1 VIIARL
7 NSTRPMTLSK
17 PQYQYNH
24 HAETVES
31 RGKGRWRW
39 LGFNCT
45 YSSVTGWKT
54 IQMNM
59 SDCVR
64 GQTQPNVRWERY
76 PFYQN

>member
-45 YSSVTGWKT
+45 YSSV
-54 IQMNM
+54 
-59 SDCVR
+59 
-64 GQTQPNVRWERY
+64 
-76 PFYQN
+76 